1 MGVIPRIIISTNMK
15 KNRFLIHLSILLLT
29 AGISSAQINLTDK
42 IPVAPEIKLGT
53 LPNGLTYY
61 IRKNSKPEKKVELRL
76 IVKAGAILEDDDQ
89 QGLAH
94 FTEHMAFNGS
104 KHFKKNDLVSFLQS
118 IGVEFGA
125 DLNAYTGF
133 DETVYILPIPVDK
146 PENLE
151 KGFLVLEDWASTVAF
166 EASEIDKERG
176 VVLEE
181 DRLGKGAEERMSKK
195 TLPRI
200 LEGSKYAERLPIG
213 KPEILKSFK
222 PETIKRYYKDW
233 YRPDLMAVLVVG
245 DIDPTAAEAMIRKH
259 FEKLKGPASPKPRQY
274 SEVPTRT
281 VSDGLVVTDPEATNN
296 VLYIYYATQKA
307 KIEVTVGDYRQSMI
321 KNLSGLMLGQR
332 LQELTQKAAP
342 PFVFGGSSRQAFVHG
357 YESYFGFALIGK
369 AGIAP
374 AINALIQENE
384 RARKFGFTDA
394 EIDRAK
400 KSLMRNIERA
410 YNEREKTESQAYVEE
425 YGRNFLS
432 SEPIPGIQNE
442 FDYHKQFL
450 AGITSQE
457 INEFTAK
464 NIPSADVKK
473 LVVFEGPQKSDFA
486 IPGNNELL
494 AMVDAAEKL
503 PVTPYEEKAIASS
516 LMVTVPAA
524 GKIATEKKIE
534 DLGLIEM
541 TLENGVRVVVKQ
553 TDFKNDQ
560 VLLSGFRFGG
570 QSLFGEQDMY
580 SAQYA
585 ATLVSQMGIGEFSP
599 TDMRKILAGKTV
611 NASPR
616 LTNFS
621 EGINGQSGTADV
633 ESMLQMVYLYFT
645 APRRDEE
652 LYKSYVT
659 KQTAMLQNMMSNPQ
673 TVFQDSL
680 QRMLYNFHPR
690 GPRFPRTT
698 DFGKV
703 NLDRALA
710 IYKERFGNARGWTF
724 FIVGSF
730 DLAKLRPMIASYLG
744 SLPASTAV
752 SPGFKDMGIRP
763 VKGVVKKEIRKGQEP
778 KSFISMAFTGEAPYS
793 ESDQLKLQALV
804 ELMNIKLIE
813 TLREDLSG
821 IYGGGM
827 NGTLTKNPYNNYS
840 INVSLPCGPEN
851 VDKLVAAT
859 FSEIEKV
866 KEKGPTEADLNKVKE
881 TFIQGYKEDVKDNN
895 YWLQRLQ
902 RSAELGTNPAS
913 ILTVEA
919 RVKALTSKDLQE
931 AAKRY
936 FNTGNY
942 FQAVLYP
949 EK

>member
-1 MGVIPRIIISTNMK
+1 MK
-15 KNRFLIHLSILLLT
+15 QNRFFLHLIILLLAT
-29 AGISSAQINLTDK
+29 GFSSAQINLTDK
-42 IPVAPEIKLGT
+42 IPVAPEIKVGT

-76 IVKAGAILEDDDQ
+76 AVKAGAILEDDDQ

-166 EASEIDKERG
+166 ETPEIDKERG

-181 DRLGKGAEERMSKK
+181 ERLGKGAEERMSKV

-200 LEGSKYAERLPIG
+200 LEGSKYAARLPIG
-213 KPEILKSFK
+213 KPEILKTFK
-222 PETIKRYYKDW
+222 PEVIKRYYKDW
-233 YRPDLMAVLVVG
+233 YRPDLMAVIVVG
-245 DIDPTAAEAMIRKH
+245 DIDPAAAESMIRKH
-259 FEKLKGPASPKPRQY
+259 FEKLKGPSNPKLRVYADVPSRQ
-274 SEVPTRT
+274 
-281 VSDGLVVTDPEATNN
+281 VSDGIVVTDPEATNN

-307 KIEVTVGDYRQSMI
+307 KIEVTVGDYRESII
-321 KNLSGLMLGQR
+321 KSLSGLMLGQR
-332 LQELTQKAAP
+332 LQELTQKAEP
-342 PFVFGGSSRQAFVHG
+342 PFVFGGSDRQAFVHG

-369 AGIAP
+369 AGITP

-384 RARKFGFTDA
+384 RARQFGFTDA

-425 YGRNFLS
+425 YGRHFLS

-442 FDYHKQFL
+442 YDYHKQFL
-450 AGITSQE
+450 GGITRQE
-457 INEFTAK
+457 INEFTVK
-464 NIPSADVKK
+464 NIPSNDVKK
-473 LVVFEGPQKSDFA
+473 LVVFQGPQKSDFA
-486 IPGNNELL
+486 IPGNAELL
-494 AMVDAAEKL
+494 AMVTAAEKL
-503 PVTPYEEKAIASS
+503 PVKPYEEKAVASS
-516 LMVTVPAA
+516 LMAAAPAA
-524 GKIATEKKIE
+524 GRITAEKKVE
-534 DLGLIEM
+534 DLGLTEL
-541 TLENGVRVVVKQ
+541 TLENGVKVVVKQ

-570 QSLFGEQDMY
+570 QSLYGDQDMY

-599 TDMRKILAGKTV
+599 TDMRKVLAGKTV

-616 LTNFS
+616 LTNLS
-621 EGINGQSGTADV
+621 EGINGQSGSADV

-645 APRRDEE
+645 SPRKDDE
-652 LYKSYVT
+652 LYKSFLT
-659 KQTAMLQNMMSNPQ
+659 KQSAMLQNMMSNPQ

-680 QRMLYNFHPR
+680 QRMLYNSHPR
-690 GPRFPRTT
+690 GPRFPRVT
-698 DFGKV
+698 DFDKV
-703 NLDRALA
+703 NLDKSLA

-724 FIVGSF
+724 FMVGSF
-730 DLAKLRPMIASYLG
+730 DIAKLKPLIASYLG
-744 SLPASTAV
+744 ALPASSATPA
-752 SPGFKDMGIRP
+752 GFRDLGVRP
-763 VKGVVKKEIRKGQEP
+763 VKGIVKKDIRKGQEP
-778 KSFISMAFTGEAPYS
+778 KSFISMAFTGEAPFT
-793 ESDQLKLQALV
+793 ESDQLKLQALI

-827 NGTLTKNPYNNYS
+827 SGALNKNPYNNYT

-851 VDKLVAAT
+851 VEKLVAAT
-859 FSEIEKV
+859 FAEIEKV
-866 KEKGPTEADLNKVKE
+866 KNNGPLEADLKKVKE
-881 TFIQGYKEDVKDNN
+881 TFIQGYKVDVKDNN

-919 RVKALTSKDLQE
+919 RVNALTAKDIQE
-931 AAKRY
+931 AAKKY
-936 FNTGNY
+936 FNTSNY